1 MKLEGKVAM
10 ITGGGTGIGKAA
22 ALTLASEGAR
32 VLINGRRLQPL
43 EETVAEIEAAGG
55 SALAFSG
62 DVTKTEDLMSMR
74 DEIKAKWGRLD
85 ILINNA
91 GSGMRKPF
99 LQTTLEEFDYLY
111 QIDLRSVFNVTQVM
125 LPLMQESGGGSI
137 INIAS
142 ILGVLGSKDSS
153 AYCAMKGGVV
163 QLTKA
168 LAAELGPAVRVNCIC
183 PSHIITPMLEPMI
196 EHFESTGKI
205 DKLNRMFPMKRV
217 GYPDDM
223 TGSILFFASDD
234 SAWLTGNIFMVD
246 GGLSCYC

>member
-22 ALTLASEGAR
+22 ALSLASEGAR

-55 SALAFSG
+55 IALAFPG
-62 DVTKTEDLMSMR
+62 DVTKTEDLISMR

-99 LQTTLEEFDYLY
+99 LQTTLEEFDYMY

-142 ILGVLGSKDSS
+142 ILGVLGSKDSRS
-153 AYCAMKGGVV
+153 
-163 QLTKA
+163 
-168 LAAELGPAVRVNCIC
+168 
-183 PSHIITPMLEPMI
+183 
-196 EHFESTGKI
+196 
-205 DKLNRMFPMKRV
+205 
-217 GYPDDM
+217 
-223 TGSILFFASDD
+223 
-234 SAWLTGNIFMVD
+234 
-246 GGLSCYC
+246 

>member
-1 MKLEGKVAM
+1 MKVEGKVAV

-22 ALTLASEGAR
+22 AISLAAEGAK
-32 VLINGRRLQPL
+32 VLVTGRRPEPLQ
-43 EETVAEIEAAGG
+43 ETVAEIKAKGG
-55 SALAFSG
+55 IALAYPG
-62 DVTKTEDLMSMR
+62 DVTKTEDIIG
-74 DEIKAKWGRLD
+74 IKDCAKENWGHLD

-91 GSGMRKPF
+91 GSAIRKPF
-99 LQTTLEEFDYLY
+99 MQTTLEEFDYIY

-125 LPLMQESGGGSI
+125 LPLMLESGGGSI

-183 PSHIITPMLEPMI
+183 PSHIITPMLEPMMQ
-196 EHFESTGKI
+196 HFETTGKI
-205 DKLNRMFPMKRV
+205 DKLNKIFPMKRV
-217 GYPDDM
+217 GYPEDM
-223 TGSILFFASDD
+223 IGSILFFASDD